1 MSPGKVGPELVPSGQ
16 IKFVL
21 ESGAPITSSFWAA
34 APGLISRDSA
44 STYGRRNRR
53 VFGQAVKGA
62 ASSGLL
68 TVSVSRATL
77 AG

>member
-1 MSPGKVGPELVPSGQ
+1 MSLEKVGPELLPSGQ

-34 APGLISRDSA
+34 APGQISRDSA

-53 VFGQAVKGA
+53 FLGK
-62 ASSGLL
+62 L
-68 TVSVSRATL
+68 
-77 AG
+77 